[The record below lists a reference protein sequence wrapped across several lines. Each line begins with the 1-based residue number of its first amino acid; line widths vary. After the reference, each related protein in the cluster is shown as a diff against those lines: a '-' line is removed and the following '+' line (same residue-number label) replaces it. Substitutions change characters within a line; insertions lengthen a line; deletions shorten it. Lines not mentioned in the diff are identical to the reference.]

1 MAIRSSVA
9 TALLPFLLFVS
20 AAHAAPIFSQNAR
33 TTAYPSER
41 EFDTLIADDFSLVA
55 HDTALSVSWQGAY
68 AFDGTAPVV
77 DDFEI
82 RFYADAAGEP
92 GALLQTFS
100 VGNAVSR
107 TAVGVLSTFIEYG
120 YTANLGA
127 GFDIAAGTTYWLMI
141 ANDTSGDADNWYWS
155 VQEGTGNLRLS
166 LDDGGAWVS
175 TNRPAAA
182 YFTLDNAAVV
192 PEPASII
199 LMGTGVAAAVARRR
213 RGGGAA
219 KAAPGR

>member
-1 MAIRSSVA
+1 MTIRSSLA
-9 TALLPFLLFVS
+9 TALLSLLFTVS
-20 AAHAAPIFSQNAR
+20 TAHAAPIFSQAAR
-33 TTAYPSER
+33 TTAFPSER
-41 EFDTLIADDFSLVA
+41 EFDTLIADDFSIA
-55 HDTALSVSWQGAY
+55 ANDTALSVSWRGVY
-68 AFDGTAPVV
+68 AFDNTPPPV

-107 TAVGVLSTFIEYG
+107 TALGLLGTFTEYG

-141 ANDTSGDADNWYWS
+141 ANATIGDADDWYWS
-155 VQEGTGNLRLS
+155 MQLDTGNVHLS
-166 LDDGGAWVS
+166 FDDGGSWAP
-175 TNRPAAA
+175 TNVAAAA

-192 PEPASII
+192 PEPASMI
-199 LMGTGVAAAVARRR
+199 LIGMGVAAAVARRGKR
-213 RGGGAA
+213 
-219 KAAPGR
+219 

>member
-1 MAIRSSVA
+1 MAIRSSLA
-9 TALLPFLLFVS
+9 TALLSLLFTVS
-20 AAHAAPIFSQNAR
+20 AAHAAPIFSQNAK
-33 TTAYPSER
+33 TTGFPSEL
-41 EFDTLIADDFSLVA
+41 EFDTLIADDFSIA
-55 HDTALSVSWQGAY
+55 ANDTALSVSWQGGY
-68 AFDGTAPVV
+68 AFDNTAPAV

-107 TAVGVLSTFIEYG
+107 TVVGLLGTFTEYG

-141 ANDTSGDADNWYWS
+141 ANDTTGDADNWYWS
-155 VQEGTGNLRLS
+155 VQVGTGNVHLS
-166 LDDGGAWVS
+166 LDDGGSWAPTTVA
-175 TNRPAAA
+175 AAA

-192 PEPASII
+192 PEPASVI
-199 LMGTGVAAAVARRR
+199 LIATGVAAAVARKRQRR
-213 RGGGAA
+213 
-219 KAAPGR
+219 